1 MISWQGMSQLP
12 TSTHQLVR
20 RITSNAEF
28 GSLQGY
34 VAILTKALYGLKT
47 STRAWRLH
55 LSEVLENQ
63 LSYKSC
69 LVDPDIWLREA
80 GKENHKYYKMLLVYM
95 DDILVIFHRA
105 KEAMSQLD
113 QHFLVKKD
121 SIGPPTTY
129 LGTQVGKYTFP
140 DKLECT
146 YWSLGSE
153 KYVKNV
159 VRQAKRGL
167 AKRGQTLESKVTLV
181 LPLGYRPELDVSD
194 ECGEEDVSFYHSQ
207 IGILRWAVEL
217 GRIDITTVVSM
228 LASFMV
234 SPRVGHLHA
243 IMHMFGYLNCHEYSC
258 LVFDSREFAHPCDT
272 QGVDWTRWYPE
283 AKEVIPPNT
292 WKRGPNDVLC
302 GCRPCRG

>member
-1 MISWQGMSQLP
+1 M
-12 TSTHQLVR
+12 TS
-20 RITSNAEF
+20 A
-28 GSLQGY
+28 
-34 VAILTKALYGLKT
+34 
-47 STRAWRLH
+47 RAWRLH

-80 GKENHKYYKMLLVYM
+80 GKQNNKYYKMLLVYT
-95 DDILVIFHRA
+95 DDILVFSHRA
-105 KEAMSQLD
+105 KETMSQLD

-140 DKLECT
+140 DELEHK

-159 VRQAKRGL
+159 VRQGKEWL
-167 AKRGQTLESKVTLV
+167 AKTGQTLKSKVTSV
-181 LPLGYRPELDVSD
+181 LPSGYRPELDVSD
-194 ECGEEDVSFYHSQ
+194 ECGEEDVSFFHSQ

-217 GRIDITTVVSM
+217 GRIDITIEVSM
-228 LASFMV
+228 LASLLV

-243 IMHMFGYLNCHEYSC
+243 IMHAYTIIVMSILILYL
-258 LVFDSREFAHPCDT
+258 
-272 QGVDWTRWYPE
+272 
-283 AKEVIPPNT
+283 I
-292 WKRGPNDVLC
+292 
-302 GCRPCRG
+302 